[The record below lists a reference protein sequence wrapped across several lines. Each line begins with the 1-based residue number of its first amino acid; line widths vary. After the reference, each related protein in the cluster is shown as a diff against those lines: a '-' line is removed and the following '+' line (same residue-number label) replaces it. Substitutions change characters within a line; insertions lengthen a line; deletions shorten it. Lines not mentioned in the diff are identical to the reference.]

1 MARVL
6 ARRAKRNGISPL
18 LGLLI
23 VVLVVAL
30 AGGGF
35 LLWRLWGTNLTA
47 GNAAAD
53 TVATLRQGWEQNPQ
67 PTPTEGAVPPVER
80 PAANAAAWVVQ
91 IPSIGLE
98 YPVVA
103 GVTEADLARGVGWY
117 PGSAL
122 PGQVGNFVLAGNR
135 ITQGEPFRRLLE
147 VNVGE
152 EIIVETAAAR
162 FTYTVI
168 SAPADLTVAADDS
181 WVIDPV
187 PGHPDDVATQAIL
200 TLTTAEDLI
209 ASDDRSVGFATL
221 TDMEPR

>member
-1 MARVL
+1 MAGVL

-18 LGLLI
+18 LGLLV
-23 VVLVVAL
+23 VVLVGVI
-30 AGGGF
+30 AGGG
-35 LLWRLWGTNLTA
+35 LLAWQFWGTNLAA
-47 GNAAAD
+47 GRAAAE
-53 TVATLRQGWEQNPQ
+53 TVATLRQGWEQNPRPA
-67 PTPTEGAVPPVER
+67 PTDDSAPAVER
-80 PAANAAAWVVQ
+80 PAGDAAAWVLQ

-103 GVTEADLARGVGWY
+103 GVAEADLARGVGWY

-135 ITQGEPFRRLLE
+135 VTQGEPFRRLLE
-147 VNVGE
+147 VAVGD
-152 EIIVETAAAR
+152 EIIVETPAAR

-168 SAPADLTVAADDS
+168 SAPADLTVAADAS

-187 PGHPDDVATQAIL
+187 PGRPEEIATQAIL

-209 ASDDRSVGFATL
+209 ATDDRSVGFATL
-221 TDMEPR
+221 TDMESR